1 MLDKKIKLRNKDEIH
16 CIHTYTEAIKL
27 MIHICLDKIDSEVM
41 TNVLKEL
48 FLLSYIDIVIGH
60 DFLSSTLIFIEFCP
74 IL

>member
-1 MLDKKIKLRNKDEIH
+1 MKYIVFIH
-16 CIHTYTEAIKL
+16 IL

-60 DFLSSTLIFIEFCP
+60 DFLSCTLIFIEFCP